1 METDLIWQS
10 ELPYYG
16 FQKCWYE
23 SGEIV
28 DFPAGK
34 EISDGEMTKLE
45 AP

>member
-1 METDLIWQS
+1 METDLILQS

-16 FQKCWYE
+16 FQKWRYE

-28 DFPAGK
+28 EFPAGK

-45 AP
+45 PP